1 MPGPQEFM
9 DGLARMGL
17 EVEVCGGLVLVTLK
31 GGVDHG
37 GTCAIKLGADPPA
50 DFPRVPPHWLHL
62 PESIEVPGGGRQP
75 SELGEGWSKWSRP
88 HPKWTG
94 GDGASQAW
102 LAHARSLIAEFPGA
116 A

>member
-1 MPGPQEFM
+1 MPGRPEFI
-9 DGLARMGL
+9 DGLTRMGL
-17 EVEVCGGLVLVTLK
+17 EAEVRGGLVLVTLR
-31 GGVDHG
+31 GGLDYDG
-37 GTCAIKLGADPPA
+37 IDTIKLGTGPPA

-62 PESIEVPGGGRQP
+62 PEWIEVPGGGRRP

-94 GDGASQAW
+94 GDGAAQLW
-102 LAHARSLIAEFPGA
+102 LAHARSLIAGLPNA